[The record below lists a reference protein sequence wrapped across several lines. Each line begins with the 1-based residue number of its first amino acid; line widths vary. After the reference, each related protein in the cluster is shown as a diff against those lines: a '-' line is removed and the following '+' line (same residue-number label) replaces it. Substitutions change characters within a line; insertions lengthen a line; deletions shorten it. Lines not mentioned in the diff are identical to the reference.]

1 MIILN
6 DLHLGVTRSGGTTPQ
21 SQAALRNYLRKSLSE
36 TLEDYEGE
44 HVVINGDLFDSFQV
58 ETSEVIAAHKIF
70 QQHLEREGR
79 LTLIMGNHDASA
91 KGDKVSS
98 FHLLAHILKSTDPDS
113 VDVVDHTN
121 GFCAI
126 GDGVFAI
133 SHCMNQ
139 ALFDLELAKAAKH
152 EGEDRYLLLHANYKN
167 GFAENSDHS
176 LNINDEQVGALMR
189 AGWTMVL
196 GHEHQGYTLRGGRV
210 IVLGNQFPSSVA
222 DCIGDPEKHLL
233 VIDGGHEFVC
243 TWDANGSYLEA
254 DWRDL
259 TNIDG
264 YNFIRVVGN
273 ATALEAAAV
282 IKAVSQ
288 LRQRSDAYVITNSV
302 KVEGQDM
309 TMNTESIES
318 IKAFDVMGAIYAELN
333 EREIETVKELM
344 KC

>member
-36 TLEDYEGE
+36 TLEDYGGE

-70 QQHLEREGR
+70 QEHLERGGG
-79 LTLIMGNHDASA
+79 LTLIMGNHDSSA
-91 KGDKVSS
+91 KADKVSS
-98 FHLLAHILKSTDPDS
+98 FHLLAHILKSTHPDY
-113 VDVVDHTN
+113 VGVLDHTD
-121 GFCAI
+121 GFSHV
-126 GDGVFAI
+126 DENVYAI
-133 SHCMNQ
+133 SHCLNQ
-139 ALFDLELAKAAKH
+139 SLFDLELAKAAKRD
-152 EGEDRYLLLHANYKN
+152 GEDSYLLLHCNYKN

-189 AGWTMVL
+189 AGWTLIL

-210 IVLGNQFPSSVA
+210 IVVGNNFPSSVA
-222 DCIGDPEKHLL
+222 DCIGDPAKHLL
-233 VIDGGHEFVC
+233 EIDGGVKLVC
-243 TWDANGSYLEA
+243 TWDANASYIEA

-288 LRQRSDAYVITNSV
+288 LRQRSEAFVITNSV
-302 KVEGQDM
+302 RVEGQDM

-344 KC
+344 K